1 MLREYVLL
9 AAILHLPP
17 ASAAKAAEAVP
28 FVDIPRRLESSPR
41 LDGILDDPAWS
52 KAARVSG
59 LMQFQPKEGIPMSED
74 TEAFLGYDED
84 NIFVAFDARDSEPSR
99 VRAQL
104 LPRNRAFED

>member
-1 MLREYVLL
+1 
-9 AAILHLPP
+9 
-17 ASAAKAAEAVP
+17 
-28 FVDIPRRLESSPR
+28 
-41 LDGILDDPAWS
+41 
-52 KAARVSG
+52 
-59 LMQFQPKEGIPMSED
+59 MSED